1 MLKGLL
7 HVLARRVSARSWSEN
22 TVAAEQRVAEA
33 LQRYQGGD
41 AAAADALCRAALALD
56 QRQARAWSLLARIAL
71 ELDTGTTVA
80 LRLSSEEAVHIAKK
94 LLAFAARDVG
104 LKVEGAFEPLVN
116 LANRLGRAL
125 EK

>member
-1 MLKGLL
+1 M
-7 HVLARRVSARSWSEN
+7 
-22 TVAAEQRVAEA
+22 
-33 LQRYQGGD
+33 
-41 AAAADALCRAALALD
+41 ALD
-56 QRQARAWSLLARIAL
+56 VRIAGRKKWRVGPPIEEDPEWVVARIAL